1 MAGDGLGSGQ
11 IRPGAGSPF
20 GAGYSPGG
28 IGLRLG
34 ALLIDAAF
42 VFATVILTDLLIAV
56 VGGPGTDTTPA
67 AMAISLLWLFFV
79 LSYHPASWYVFD
91 CTIGQRALGL
101 RVRRR
106 SDGQSL
112 GFGAVNIRYIVFCV
126 ETLIFPLGII
136 ARRHG
141 RQRPDEADLARRSR
155 RIGRRQAPVGAP
167 SRAHGQRLLGRD
179 RHVRGG
185 LAKVC

>member
-1 MAGDGLGSGQ
+1 MPL
-11 IRPGAGSPF
+11 SPF

-42 VFATVILTDLLIAV
+42 VFATAIVASLLIAM

-112 GFGAVNIRYIVFCV
+112 GFGAVNIRYLIFCV

-136 ARRHG
+136 AAAMAASDPIKRTWH
-141 RQRPDEADLARRSR
+141 DEAAGS
-155 RIGRRQAPVGAP
+155 VVVK
-167 SRAHGQRLLGRD
+167 RL
-179 RHVRGG
+179 
-185 LAKVC
+185 